1 MKLLDKS
8 QELGYFFFVLLGPTR
23 RVTLCCF
30 SWCSAAPQSSCS
42 GIFWMAW
49 KRSSEI
55 ISKIAG
61 FILCLEDSVQVIT
74 RWFWRN
80 FAAFFLQFQY
90 FPLCV
95 VFFLYIY
102 IYESGRLC
110 IRFWFRRSM
119 NALQN
124 THSHKAVS
132 VSWYTNVTCVKGIY
146 PVAHTTEGK
155 YCALQEHIAF
165 KWTLAAY
172 QTCPKNQTNKQEKTP
187 NNPKTCYLAS
197 GKTMWNSSWISV

>member
-8 QELGYFFFVLLGPTR
+8 QELGFFFFFVLLGPTR

-30 SWCSAAPQSSCS
+30 CWCSAAPQSSCS

-80 FAAFFLQFQY
+80 FAAFF
-90 FPLCV
+90 P
-95 VFFLYIY
+95 
-102 IYESGRLC
+102 
-110 IRFWFRRSM
+110 
-119 NALQN
+119 
-124 THSHKAVS
+124 AVS
-132 VSWYTNVTCVKGIY
+132 VFSSLCGFFFFIYMKVADCVSDFDLGDPWMLCKIPTVIKQY
-146 PVAHTTEGK
+146 LLVDIQMSHVSKEFIQWHTQLKENIVL
-155 YCALQEHIAF
+155 YRNI
-165 KWTLAAY
+165 
-172 QTCPKNQTNKQEKTP
+172 
-187 NNPKTCYLAS
+187 
-197 GKTMWNSSWISV
+197 